1 MREAD
6 GSLRSIE
13 LYTVVNAATDP
24 ELAALARSGVLHRVD
39 DVRDLA
45 VPFVYHDPGAKAFVL
60 VVPAAL
66 AHREI
71 ELHEALMMAVAN
83 DTAHAAPAYVLACEC
98 VLGLAALL
106 ARLDEPAE
114 PSDSELQEL
123 APSREPRGAVAGKWS
138 EPGGPSPLAA
148 PALDAPL
155 DALVIDSEPIDIDDS
170 EVESLPPGSPSEP
183 AAATSEPVRDAMPAP
198 DPGEMTWRIERDEL
212 WLYFRLV
219 ARHADAFASA
229 IDVIP
234 QYVES
239 EGHAVVLLTLVD
251 TGGVED
257 ASARLPLDP
266 HAPADRAVLERLA
279 GAFRAKLIRYAE
291 NGSFAARTL
300 RAPREEVVRA
310 ILERCARAPEAPST
324 GAGEAF
330 ERVLA
335 SPPPIGNES
344 MPFGEARP
352 LPTPGSARD
361 AVASLAEWTHRE
373 RREEAVFTYGVP
385 PHVIDATTRHIL
397 RGAASHGIALLD
409 RLEEMA
415 VHHGIAP
422 SREALV
428 RAQLDAFRRTVQWG
442 ENDLSAAETSGNWTR
457 LLAQAARLG
466 IALEADARRV
476 PVVAAH
482 GGGASPPERSA
493 WIAEWTR
500 CLDDDDLS
508 ERAIEELC
516 LRGASSAL
524 ASIASTLPTLAPD
537 ECMRA
542 FAWLGMFGTT
552 ARETLVGCLA
562 SDQVHVRQGAAL
574 ALGRMGGETTLR
586 SLGGCIDAE
595 PTPAWK
601 EIARALADVG
611 DPVLAALA
619 DGTLSVRE
627 PDRLAVVLAHLS
639 ARGLAQDIETMENT
653 PGFPL
658 AAAARAALALRPEVD
673 AEHRAVCSRP
683 ADLPEDAAAARL
695 SCTFYR
701 AARELGA

>member
-24 ELAALARSGVLHRVD
+24 ELAALARSGELHRID
-39 DVRDLA
+39 GARDLA
-45 VPFVYHDPGAKAFVL
+45 VPFVYHDPGVEAFVL
-60 VVPAAL
+60 VVPASL

-71 ELHEALMMAVAN
+71 ELHEALMQEVES
-83 DTAHAAPAYVLACEC
+83 DTAQPVPAYVQACHC
-98 VLGLAALL
+98 VLGLAALRAL
-106 ARLDEPAE
+106 LDEPAE

-123 APSREPRGAVAGKWS
+123 APSGERRAAVAGKWS
-138 EPGGPSPLAA
+138 EPGAPPTLAA
-148 PALDAPL
+148 SVET
-155 DALVIDSEPIDIDDS
+155 LVIDTEPIDEPIDIDDS
-170 EVESLPPGSPSEP
+170 EAESLPPASPSEP
-183 AAATSEPVRDAMPAP
+183 AAATSERMSDAMPAP

-219 ARHADAFASA
+219 AQHASAFAGA

-266 HAPADRAVLERLA
+266 HASADRAVLERLA

-310 ILERCARAPEAPST
+310 ILERCARPAEGPS
-324 GAGEAF
+324 AGVAEAF

-335 SPPPIGNES
+335 APPPIGNES

-352 LPTPGSARD
+352 LPTPTSARD
-361 AVASLAEWTHRE
+361 AVASLAEWTHPE
-373 RREEAVFTYGVP
+373 RRDEAVFTYGVP
-385 PHVIDATTRHIL
+385 PHVIDATTRHLL
-397 RGAASHGIALLD
+397 RAAVSHGIALLD

-415 VHHGIAP
+415 VRHGVAA

-428 RAQLDAFRRTVQWG
+428 RAQIDAFRRTVEWG
-442 ENDLSAAETSGNWTR
+442 ENDLSPAETSGNWTR

-466 IALEADARRV
+466 IAIDADARLV
-476 PVVAAH
+476 PTVVARTAEDALRA
-482 GGGASPPERSA
+482 GSA
-493 WIAEWTR
+493 WVAEWTR
-500 CLDDDDLS
+500 CLEDADLS

-524 ASIASTLPTLAPD
+524 ASIAAMLPTLAPD
-537 ECMRA
+537 RCLRA
-542 FAWLGMFGTT
+542 FAWLGIFGAT
-552 ARETLVGCLA
+552 AGETLAGCLRA
-562 SDQVHVRQGAAL
+562 EQAHVRQGAAL
-574 ALGRMGGETTLR
+574 ALGRIGDDVALRALGECL
-586 SLGGCIDAE
+586 DAE

-601 EIARALADVG
+601 EIARALGDVG
-611 DPVLAALA
+611 DPALAALL

-627 PDRLAVVLAHLS
+627 HDRLALVLAHLS
-639 ARGLAQDIETMENT
+639 ARGLAQDIENMENT

-673 AEHRAVCSRP
+673 AENRAVRSGE
-683 ADLPEDAAAARL
+683 ADPPENTAPVRL
-695 SCTFYR
+695 SHTFYR
-701 AARELGA
+701 VARELGA